1 MYKINY
7 YWQYQPDNS
16 DTELLDDPLLIIRD
30 LSEVIIQYFDFNAE
44 NVLTIVDFP
53 SNGNPTCLDSQHII
67 ILATKGNRFFL
78 QNAYQLAHELCHYI
92 IREKSKIID
101 NNSWFEESI
110 CELCSIFFLK
120 IIQLRWSVS
129 PEPIKQSCSTIFNE
143 YIEGIFARKKEF
155 DLTTLSQNNSFEY
168 RLLNDDEYKREH
180 NNFIA
185 QQLLPIFETNPNLW
199 KEIFLIRT
207 YNSSDL
213 NTFFQKWSSDSS
225 AENKDSILMIK
236 QLFFN

>member
-30 LSEVIIQYFDFNAE
+30 LSEVIIQ
-44 NVLTIVDFP
+44 
-53 SNGNPTCLDSQHII
+53 
-67 ILATKGNRFFL
+67 
-78 QNAYQLAHELCHYI
+78 
-92 IREKSKIID
+92 
-101 NNSWFEESI
+101 
-110 CELCSIFFLK
+110 
-120 IIQLRWSVS
+120 LRWSVS
-129 PEPIKQSCSTIFNE
+129 PEPIKQSCSTMFNE
-143 YIEGIFARKKEF
+143 YIEGIFTRKKEF

-213 NTFFQKWSSDSS
+213 NTFFKKWSSDSS

>member
-1 MYKINY
+1 M
-7 YWQYQPDNS
+7 
-16 DTELLDDPLLIIRD
+16 
-30 LSEVIIQYFDFNAE
+30 
-44 NVLTIVDFP
+44 
-53 SNGNPTCLDSQHII
+53 
-67 ILATKGNRFFL
+67 
-78 QNAYQLAHELCHYI
+78 
-92 IREKSKIID
+92 
-101 NNSWFEESI
+101 
-110 CELCSIFFLK
+110 
-120 IIQLRWSVS
+120 
-129 PEPIKQSCSTIFNE
+129 FNE

-168 RLLNDDEYKREH
+168 RLLNNDEYKREH

-213 NTFFQKWSSDSS
+213 NTFFQKWSSNSS

-236 QLFFN
+236 QLFFY